1 MLSLLKNGKMSKWEI
16 PDDCPEEWHSHLSAE
31 VKRAK
36 YNPLSGRTKMV
47 WHRIRKDNHLMDAE
61 CMNLVG
67 AMLSGCMP
75 VPQNDKIEIEEVKE

>member
-1 MLSLLKNGKMSKWEI
+1 
-16 PDDCPEEWHSHLSAE
+16 
-31 VKRAK
+31 
-36 YNPLSGRTKMV
+36 
-47 WHRIRKDNHLMDAE
+47 MDAE